1 MDKSKLFTISF
12 FTTTSILLSGCA
24 GVVVVGA
31 TTGAVIAHDRRAPTT
46 LVDDQVIEFRIR
58 SRLADE
64 AALRKHA
71 NISIT
76 SYNNIVLLTGEVP
89 TEEMRRRAEEVTRAV
104 PKVRRVHNELTV
116 STVSAPSARLRD
128 SLITAKAKTSLFKV
142 KKEGFDPTRI
152 KVVTENRSIFL
163 MGLVRVDEA
172 DAAVQQVS
180 QVNGVTKVVKVF
192 EYLAAAPL

>member
-1 MDKSKLFTISF
+1 MKMDKAFVFILFVAA
-12 FTTTSILLSGCA
+12 SILLPGCA
-24 GVVVVGA
+24 GVLIVGA
-31 TTGAVIAHDRRAPTT
+31 TTGAVVAHDRRTPTT
-46 LVDDQVIEFRIR
+46 FVDDQVIEFRIR

-64 AALRKHA
+64 SELRKHA

-76 SYNNIVLLTGEVP
+76 SYNNIVLLTGEAP
-89 TEEMRRRAEEVTRAV
+89 TEEMRRRAEDMTRAV

-116 STVSAPSARLRD
+116 SAISIPSARLRD

-142 KKEGFDPTRI
+142 KKDGFDPTRI

-163 MGLVRVDEA
+163 MGLVRADEA

-192 EYLAAAPL
+192 EYLTAAPL